1 MEKQLHVMTPDQ
13 ADAIIAELN
22 VCFPS
27 KNLVVEEV
35 RRWENNLLT
44 FHFEDARKAV
54 KKIEDHC
61 KFFPSWAEFREA
73 ISPLHS
79 HRVWV
84 EKERR
89 EAEQKALEKPRTEED
104 RKEIAKIIAQIKA
117 SLSNYS

>member
-1 MEKQLHVMTPDQ
+1 MTPDQ

-22 VCFPS
+22 ICFPS

-35 RRWENNLLT
+35 RRWENNLLP

-73 ISPLHS
+73 IHPLHD
-79 HRVWV
+79 HRIWV

-89 EAEQKALEKPRTEED
+89 ENEQKALEKPPTEED
-104 RKEIAKIIAQIKA
+104 RQNIAEIIKQIKE
-117 SLSNYS
+117 SLSARN